1 MDQWLKQKK
10 ALWML
15 AIVFLLW
22 MGSGCDAHS
31 GKEDK
36 GSASSQKGE
45 ASEVIRIGYQK
56 YGTLNM
62 LKARGN
68 LEKRL
73 KKLGYTVQWSLFPGG
88 PQLLEAM
95 NAGSL
100 DFGHTGEAPPVFAQA
115 AGTPLLYVATT
126 PPNPAAEAILVPKN
140 SPIRTIAD
148 LKGKK
153 VALNKGSNVH
163 YLLVQALE
171 KAGLK
176 LSDIQPVYLPP
187 ADARAAFE
195 QGSVDAW
202 VIWDPFLAD
211 AEVNG
216 GARILMDAKGLPKQ
230 YGFIVGRN
238 GYVKQYADVAK
249 TVIAQLNKVHQEI
262 HSSPDEAAKLLAKE
276 TKIGEEIW
284 KRTLSRRGYGVFPL
298 TKEVVDAQQRIADR
312 FYEAGVIP
320 KRVKVE
326 DAVVVIKGQ

>member
-1 MDQWLKQKK
+1 MMDQWLKQKK

-62 LKARGN
+62 LKARGD

-202 VIWDPFLAD
+202 VIWDPFYAAAEQGGKARVIADGQGLAANREFFFASRSF
-211 AEVNG
+211 AEKHADVVNI
-216 GARILMDAKGLPKQ
+216 ILEELKKVDRWASNDPKGVAAFLAPELGIDEQALETAAKRRTYNIEPVTDKVVAQQQQIADQFFQLGLLPKK
-230 YGFIVGRN
+230 ID
-238 GYVKQYADVAK
+238 VK
-249 TVIAQLNKVHQEI
+249 
-262 HSSPDEAAKLLAKE
+262 EAVWREGK
-276 TKIGEEIW
+276 
-284 KRTLSRRGYGVFPL
+284 
-298 TKEVVDAQQRIADR
+298 
-312 FYEAGVIP
+312 
-320 KRVKVE
+320 
-326 DAVVVIKGQ
+326 

>member
-1 MDQWLKQKK
+1 MVNKWKMGKWLV
-10 ALWML
+10 L
-15 AIVFLLW
+15 IVFLLG
-22 MGSGCDAHS
+22 MVSGCGGHS
-31 GKEDK
+31 ESANAQK
-36 GSASSQKGE
+36 GSPSDKKEEG
-45 ASEVIRIGYQK
+45 EVIRIGYQK

-62 LKARGN
+62 LKARGD

-73 KKLGYTVQWSLFPGG
+73 KQLGYTIQWSLFPGG

-126 PPNPAAEAILVPKN
+126 PPNPAAEAILVAKD

-163 YLLVQALE
+163 YLLVQVLK

-176 LSDIQPVYLPP
+176 LSDIHTVYLPP

-202 VIWDPFLAD
+202 VIWDPFYAAAEQGGKVRVVAD
-211 AEVNG
+211 GQGLVANREFFFASRSFAE
-216 GARILMDAKGLPKQ
+216 KH
-230 YGFIVGRN
+230 
-238 GYVKQYADVAK
+238 ADV
-249 TVIAQLNKVHQEI
+249 VNIIL
-262 HSSPDEAAKLLAKE
+262 
-276 TKIGEEIW
+276 EE
-284 KRTLSRRGYGVFPL
+284 L
-298 TKEVVDAQQRIADR
+298 KEVDHWASSDPKGVATFLAPELGIDEPALETASKRRTYGIEPITDEVVAQQQQIADE
-312 FYEAGVIP
+312 FYQLGLLPNKINVKEAVWRAR
-320 KRVKVE
+320 K
-326 DAVVVIKGQ
+326 